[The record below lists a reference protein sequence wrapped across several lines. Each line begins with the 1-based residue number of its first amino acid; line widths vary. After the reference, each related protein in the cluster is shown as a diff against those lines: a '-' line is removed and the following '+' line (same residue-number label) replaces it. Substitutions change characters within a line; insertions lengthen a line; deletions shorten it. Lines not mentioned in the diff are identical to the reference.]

1 MRYLKLFKLF
11 EFVKFEQGRM
21 TDWSNWSSDEK
32 EIEEVQSLFPES
44 LFRDINDILDS
55 ISERMSVDLNY
66 DVIEEGND
74 KLLLINISFER
85 KGSGEVLAK
94 ELVDK
99 LYHLKEYLRENVY
112 VNTKFSV
119 ILDDGESYS
128 EKGETI
134 NSILDELMDSK
145 EKVNRA
151 TIEFLTRV

>member
-21 TDWSNWSSDEK
+21 TDWSNWLCEE

-74 KLLLINISFER
+74 KLLLINILFER
-85 KGSGEVLAK
+85 KGSGEVLAN
-94 ELVDK
+94 ELVDT

-112 VNTKFSV
+112 VNTKFS
-119 ILDDGESYS
+119 ILLDDGESYS
-128 EKGETI
+128 EKGENI
-134 NSILDELMDSK
+134 DSVLDELMNSK
-145 EKVNRA
+145 EKVNKSN
-151 TIEFLTRV
+151 IEFLSRVK